1 MSAAYEAF
9 RALHHRPGAFIMPN
23 PRDGASALLLT
34 RAGFQAL
41 ATTSLGIAFA
51 LGRPDGTAEI
61 SRAEAIANAELVIRL
76 TGLPVNGDLE
86 DGFGPSP
93 EDCVATVE
101 ASVAAGLAGLGIE
114 DTTANPA
121 APIHDF
127 DHAVARIRAA
137 AKAARGRI
145 LLTAR
150 TDNFLQGRPD
160 LDDTIRRLVAFAE
173 CGAEALYAPGL
184 PDMDA
189 IEKVARAVAPV
200 PLNVVFGPRSG
211 PVPLAA
217 LAAAGVRR
225 VSLGG
230 ALYRH
235 AMGALVQAADRL
247 RAGEFDFMGG
257 AVTSREVTAL
267 VTASR
272 SGQEGKRTS

>member
-1 MSAAYEAF
+1 MSAAYESF
-9 RALHHRPGAFIMPN
+9 RALHQGPGAFVMPN
-23 PRDGASALLLT
+23 PWDGASALLLK

-41 ATTSLGIAFA
+41 ATSSLAIAFA
-51 LGRPDGTAEI
+51 MGRPDGAAQI
-61 SRAEAIANAELVIRL
+61 NRAEAIGNARL
-76 TGLPVNGDLE
+76 LIDMTGLPVNGDLE
-86 DGFGPSP
+86 DGFGPAP

-101 ASVAAGLAGLGIE
+101 ASIAAGLAGLAIE
-114 DTTANPA
+114 DTTANPD
-121 APIHDF
+121 APIHGF

-211 PVPLAA
+211 PVPLAV

-235 AMGALVQAADRL
+235 AMGALVQAAERL
-247 RAGEFDFMGG
+247 KAGEFDFMGG
-257 AVTSREVTAL
+257 AVTSREVTDL
-267 VTASR
+267 VAEAGR
-272 SGQEGKRTS
+272 MQQGKPST

>member
-9 RALHHRPGAFIMPN
+9 RALHQGPGAFIMPN
-23 PRDGASALLLT
+23 PWDGASALLLK

-51 LGRPDGTAEI
+51 MGRPDGTAEI
-61 SRAEAIANAELVIRL
+61 SRAEAIANAEMVIRL

-86 DGFGPSP
+86 DGFGPAP

-101 ASVAAGLAGLGIE
+101 ASIAAGLAGLGIE
-114 DTTANPA
+114 DTTANPD

-137 AKAARGRI
+137 ARAAKGRI

-150 TDNFLQGRPD
+150 TDNFIQGRPD
-160 LDDTIRRLVAFAE
+160 LDDTIRRLTAFAE

-184 PDMDA
+184 PDMAA
-189 IEKVARAVAPV
+189 IETVARAVAPV

-235 AMGALVQAADRL
+235 AMGALAQAAERL
-247 RAGEFDFMGG
+247 RAGEFDFMGQ
-257 AVTSREVTAL
+257 AVPAPEITGL
-267 VTASR
+267 VMAARTM
-272 SGQEGKRTS
+272 QQGKPTT

>member
-9 RALHHRPGAFIMPN
+9 RALHARPGAFVMPN
-23 PRDGASALLLT
+23 PWDGASALLLK
-34 RAGFQAL
+34 RAGFEAL

-61 SRAEAIANAELVIRL
+61 SRAEALDNARMVIRL

-86 DGFGPSP
+86 DGFGPAP
-93 EDCVATVE
+93 EDCAATVE
-101 ASVAAGLAGLGIE
+101 AAIEAGLAGLGIE
-114 DTTANPA
+114 DTTADPA
-121 APIHDF
+121 RPIHDF

-137 AKAARGRI
+137 ARAAKGRI

-150 TDNFLQGRPD
+150 TDNFLQSRPD
-160 LDDTIRRLVAFAE
+160 LEDTIRRLTAFAE

-184 PDMDA
+184 PDLDA
-189 IEKVARAVAPV
+189 IRQVARAVSPL
-200 PLNVVFGPRSG
+200 PLNVVFGPASG
-211 PVPLAA
+211 PVPLAT

-235 AMGALVQAADRL
+235 AMSALVQAAGRL
-247 RAGEFDFMGG
+247 QAGEFDFMAG

-267 VTASR
+267 VAEARAT
-272 SGQEGKRTS
+272 QEGKQRT

>member
-9 RALHHRPGAFIMPN
+9 RALHQGPGAFVMPN
-23 PRDGASALLLT
+23 PWDGASALLLK

-51 LGRPDGTAEI
+51 MGRPDGAAQI
-61 SRAEAIANAELVIRL
+61 SRAEAIDNARLVIDM

-101 ASVAAGLAGLGIE
+101 ASIAAGLAGLGIE
-114 DTTANPA
+114 DTTANPDE
-121 APIHDF
+121 PIHQF

-189 IEKVARAVAPV
+189 IGKVARAVAPV

-211 PVPLAA
+211 PVPLAV

-235 AMGALVQAADRL
+235 AMGALVQAAERL
-247 RAGEFDFMGG
+247 KAGEFDFMGG
-257 AVTSREVTAL
+257 AVTSREVTDL
-267 VTASR
+267 VTQAQ
-272 SGQEGKRTS
+272 GMQQGKPST